1 MCSEFFW
8 NQDTNSRIKLSGNDL
23 NTLIQLEGVQFSN
36 VGADKKYANN
46 TVDSVTIN
54 QDLVDC
60 FNNKIIVRNSGYA
73 DFANE
78 VLPDKN
84 GTLTAV
90 YSILRADKQLFIL

>member
-1 MCSEFFW
+1 MNFIF
-8 NQDTNSRIKLSGNDL
+8 
-23 NTLIQLEGVQFSN
+23 
-36 VGADKKYANN
+36 
-46 TVDSVTIN
+46 IN

-90 YSILRADKQLFIL
+90 YSIFRADKQLFIRDTKDVAFDKVRCGGGNPTGS